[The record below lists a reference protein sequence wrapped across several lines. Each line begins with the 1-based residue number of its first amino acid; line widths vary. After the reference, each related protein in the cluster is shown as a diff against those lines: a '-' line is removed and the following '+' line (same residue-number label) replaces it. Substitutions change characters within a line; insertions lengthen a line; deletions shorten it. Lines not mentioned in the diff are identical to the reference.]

1 MTENPLVRQKD
12 LGPQGQK
19 LDKAGLDVTKDER
32 VLEELQRRRVS
43 YFSEL
48 IIAFVKA
55 AGYAI
60 KIEISK
66 SHM

>member
-1 MTENPLVRQKD
+1 MVKQKD

-19 LDKAGLDVTKDER
+19 LDKVGLDVTKDER
-32 VLEELQRRRVS
+32 VLEELQSRRVS

-60 KIEISK
+60 KISISI